1 MSEASKAS
9 GAKFG
14 YTSLSQKLT
23 GRTNA
28 GPNKRAKETTRGN
41 KTNQTSEAL
50 ILAESTFSRAAEG
63 SDEGSR
69 SVTKWSG
76 VPHWENQQKCTSGS
90 IDPGLVGL
98 GDLEKHP

>member
-1 MSEASKAS
+1 MIVRGVKGFRHEV
-9 GAKFG
+9 G

-50 ILAESTFSRAAEG
+50 IQAESTFSM
-63 SDEGSR
+63 
-69 SVTKWSG
+69 
-76 VPHWENQQKCTSGS
+76 
-90 IDPGLVGL
+90 
-98 GDLEKHP
+98 